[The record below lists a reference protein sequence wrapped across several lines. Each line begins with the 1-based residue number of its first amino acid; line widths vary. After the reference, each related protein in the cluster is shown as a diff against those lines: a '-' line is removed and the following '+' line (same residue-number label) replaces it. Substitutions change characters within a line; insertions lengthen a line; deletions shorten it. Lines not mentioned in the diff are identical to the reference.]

1 MSTDQRAGWA
11 SLLLRSAV
19 GATMI
24 AHGVKHGRTVA
35 GTAGWFKSIG
45 FRQPGLQARASAAFE
60 IGSGAALV
68 VGAATPLAAAG
79 VVATM
84 LVAARTVHARNG
96 FFVTAEGWEYVANL
110 AAAAVA
116 LAGFGPGRYSVDHL
130 LGLHRRLTT
139 LRSMT
144 IAAGVGL
151 AASALHLFL
160 YWREPTTTP

>member
-1 MSTDQRAGWA
+1 MSTDPRAGWA

-24 AHGVKHGRTVA
+24 AHGVKHGRTLA
-35 GTAGWFKSIG
+35 GTAGWLESIG
-45 FRQPGLQARASAAFE
+45 FRQPELQARASAAVE
-60 IGSGAALV
+60 IGAGAALV

-84 LVAARTVHARNG
+84 AVAARTVHARNG
-96 FFVTAEGWEYVANL
+96 FFITAEGWEYVANL

-130 LGLHRRLTT
+130 LGLHRRLRPV
-139 LRSMT
+139 RSMT
-144 IAAGVGL
+144 IAAGVGM
-151 AASALHLFL
+151 AASALHLRL
-160 YWREPTTTP
+160 YWRQPTATP